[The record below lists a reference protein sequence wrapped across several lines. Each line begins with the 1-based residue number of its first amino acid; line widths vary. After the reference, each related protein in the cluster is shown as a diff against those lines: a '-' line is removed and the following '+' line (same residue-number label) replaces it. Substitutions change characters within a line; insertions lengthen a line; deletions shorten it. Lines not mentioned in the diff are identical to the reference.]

1 MSATIANLKKI
12 DTPFYNDESKYA
24 SIKNLVYFLVT
35 GTIDEE
41 RVRNAEI
48 ERKKM
53 NAFFK
58 KLSKKKF
65 LFLPSY
71 SNSKI
76 MTLGIYINELL
87 FDQNCVVV
95 PGLGGFITRRV
106 PSQINPVSNKITPPG
121 KKVAFNQG
129 LNINDGL
136 LAKHISEK
144 EQITYEEALE
154 KINGLILELKK
165 TLFETRTIHLEN
177 VGSFYMDFDEVT
189 TFHPD
194 VDLNVSKEDF
204 GLVTLSA
211 LPVQRIK
218 DEKQK
223 HKIKTR
229 VDQRTKSIEATR
241 KRIAPKVA
249 ISIAACLVLG
259 LLSFFFL
266 PSMDKIHMA
275 SFSLNQIFDNNS
287 QSTEVKETTIVKQ
300 LFPITE
306 TQVQTIQSAQAAQA
320 SDTTWSVLIKSFP
333 SVSEARVCID
343 DFAAQKIEAK
353 FSLRE
358 NNQTWVSIVK
368 TGDKTK
374 AQQCIDA
381 LKVSYTT
388 AKMIGKKN

>member
-1 MSATIANLKKI
+1 
-12 DTPFYNDESKYA
+12 
-24 SIKNLVYFLVT
+24 LVT
-35 GTIDEE
+35 GKVDEQH
-41 RVRNAEI
+41 VRNAEL

-106 PSQINPVSNKITPPG
+106 PSQINPISNKITPPG

-144 EQITYEEALE
+144 EQISYEEALE

-189 TFHPD
+189 TFHPEA
-194 VDLNVSKEDF
+194 DLNVSKEDF

-211 LPVQRIK
+211 LPVQRSK

-223 HKIKTR
+223 QKIKTR
-229 VDQRTKSIEATR
+229 VDQRTKNIEANR
-241 KRIAPKVA
+241 KRIAPRVA

-259 LLSFFFL
+259 LLSFFLL
-266 PSMDKIHMA
+266 PSMEKINIA
-275 SFSLNQIFDNNS
+275 SFSIPQIFENTS
-287 QSTEVKETTIVKQ
+287 KTPEVKPAAPKL
-300 LFPITE
+300 LFPISAV
-306 TQVQTIQSAQAAQA
+306 QVQSIQEAQKANV

-333 SVSEARVCID
+333 SVSDARTCID
-343 DFAAQKIEAK
+343 DLAKQKIEAK
-353 FSLRE
+353 FSLRD
-358 NNQTWVSIVK
+358 NNQTWVSVVK

-381 LKVSYTT
+381 LKVSYAT
-388 AKMIGKKN
+388 AKMIGKKNS